1 MCCFISLP
9 CFEVKP
15 ARAAGEK
22 DLGRGRCRD
31 HPADRV
37 FKKKQ
42 NGKGSSGGMPS
53 HSCTCWS
60 FITWCEFITLT
71 DRLSRA
77 EHRRLWGNEAFPGQ
91 RHRNLGPLILTDWR
105 AHRWVSQTV
114 CELCSWYFQG
124 HWSSELANH
133 RFPLYD
139 MLTHTHTQTNK
150 KTCTPQSSASRQRRR
165 YEWVIYIT
173 RLEMT
178 GFCKGVK
185 CR

>member
-22 DLGRGRCRD
+22 DQGGGRCRD

-42 NGKGSSGGMPS
+42 NRKGSSGGMPS

-60 FITWCEFITLT
+60 FITRCEFITLT

-91 RHRNLGPLILTDWR
+91 RHRNLGPLVLTDWR
-105 AHRWVSQTV
+105 AHRWVSQTLRLWIMQLILSRSLILWV
-114 CELCSWYFQG
+114 SKPSLSTVW
-124 HWSSELANH
+124 HAHSH
-133 RFPLYD
+133 P
-139 MLTHTHTQTNK
+139 HTNK
-150 KTCTPQSSASRQRRR
+150 QKNMHTS
-165 YEWVIYIT
+165 VICIQAAEKI
-173 RLEMT
+173 RVGDLHNAL
-178 GFCKGVK
+178 
-185 CR
+185 RNDRIL

>member
-22 DLGRGRCRD
+22 DQGGGRCRD

-42 NGKGSSGGMPS
+42 NRKGSSGGMPS

-60 FITWCEFITLT
+60 FITRCEFITLT

-77 EHRRLWGNEAFPGQ
+77 EHRRPFQVRDTETSARSSW
-91 RHRNLGPLILTDWR
+91 LTGVHTDECHKR
-105 AHRWVSQTV
+105 SV